1 VCAKHRAYETV
12 APRMQTKFS
21 LYLFYYVSS
30 TRDVEARA
38 GEFDRGEKR
47 AKLHGNPT
55 VRNEPS
61 YVISEPADRPTP
73 RLDGLG
79 AQGRLRVRRLC
90 AKHRAHK
97 SRRVQNANQIFSLSV
112 LLCFFYAA
120 S

>member
-1 VCAKHRAYETV
+1 MDWAHRVGFASAGYVRSIAPIKAV
-12 APRMQTKFS
+12 ASRMQTKFS

-61 YVISEPADRPTP
+61 YAILEP
-73 RLDGLG
+73 
-79 AQGRLRVRRLC
+79 
-90 AKHRAHK
+90 
-97 SRRVQNANQIFSLSV
+97 
-112 LLCFFYAA
+112 
-120 S
+120 